1 MSAVKAVIFDWSG
14 TVVDFGSRAPVEAF
28 IAVFGEFGVAITVE
42 EARGPMGLPKR
53 DHILTLA
60 RVPRIAAAWQE
71 VHGRPF
77 DDADIDR
84 VHETFEPL
92 TRKVAARLAD
102 LVPGTAEVVAELRRR
117 GIRIG
122 STTGYTR
129 PVMTPLARLAAEQ
142 GFAPDIMVCSGDL
155 AAGRPTPLMM
165 YRCFTELAVWPAGS
179 VVKVDDTAPGIE
191 EATAAGSWA
200 VGVAMSGNAVGFS
213 HEELS
218 RLDAGE
224 TARLRGEAAAT
235 LRDAGAHYIVDTVA
249 DLLPVIDAISVRLDA
264 GHMPDVPA

>member
-1 MSAVKAVIFDWSG
+1 MSTVKAVIFDWSG

-28 IAVFGEFGVAITVE
+28 IAVFGEFGVAITVA

-53 DHILTLA
+53 DHILALTT
-60 RVPRIAAAWQE
+60 VPRIAAAWQE
-71 VHGRPF
+71 AHGRPF
-77 DDADIDR
+77 DEADIDR
-84 VHETFEPL
+84 IHKAFEPI

-102 LVPGTAEVVAELRRR
+102 LVPGTAGVVAELRRR

-129 PVMTPLARLAAEQ
+129 PIMTPLTRLAAEQ
-142 GFAPDIMVCSGDL
+142 GFAPDTMVCSGDL

-165 YRCFTELAVWPAGS
+165 YHCFTELAVWPAGA

-200 VGVAMSGNAVGFS
+200 VGVAMSGNAVGLT

-218 RLDAGE
+218 RLGAGE
-224 TARLRGEAAAT
+224 TARLRGEAAAA
-235 LRDAGAHYIVDTVA
+235 LSDAGAHYIIDTVA
-249 DLLPVIDAISVRLDA
+249 DLLPVIDAIAARLDA
-264 GHMPDVPA
+264 GLMPAAPA